1 MRGYCLVFS
10 RCLTR
15 HALIPKKPLPGPPF
29 PAQKLL
35 WAIVG
40 TQVFAVLMCAFGW
53 GVPALPWILIGL
65 VWAYNLVWMIVQD
78 VVKLGIYRELN
89 SRAKNRTPFLKH
101 LKAVVHPHGA

>member
-1 MRGYCLVFS
+1 MLF
-10 RCLTR
+10 
-15 HALIPKKPLPGPPF
+15 
-29 PAQKLL
+29 

-89 SRAKNRTPFLKH
+89 SRPITR
-101 LKAVVHPHGA
+101 PHS